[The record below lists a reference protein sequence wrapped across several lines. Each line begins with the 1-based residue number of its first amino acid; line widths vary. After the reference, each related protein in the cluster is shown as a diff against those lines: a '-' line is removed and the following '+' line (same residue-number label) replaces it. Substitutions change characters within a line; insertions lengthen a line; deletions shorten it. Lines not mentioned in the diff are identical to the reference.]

1 MIWRKASLSN
11 ANGGQC
17 VEVGVWRKSALS
29 GTRVEGA
36 LTDNAQVALEHTV
49 DAERLFLVRDSKD
62 PYGPVLSF
70 TPAEWDSLLVS
81 IKEGYLADLA

>member
-17 VEVGVWRKSALS
+17 VEVGVWHKSTLS
-29 GTRVEGA
+29 GSCVELA
-36 LTDNAQVALEHTV
+36 LTDNAQVAPEHTV
-49 DAERLFLVRDSKD
+49 DTERLFLVRDSKD

-70 TPAEWDSLLVS
+70 TSAEWDSLLVS